1 MPSTLRTERD
11 GRVMTVRIDN
21 PPHNFMNRQMV
32 DELDAVTNGLEGDDS
47 VGAVVI
53 TGAADGLFIT
63 HYDVAEILA
72 GTEIM
77 DMTFGAGV
85 ASATLRTVGGVRKIP
100 GGRAAVTKTPTRGV
114 SELLRIHEM
123 FLRWNRMDKV
133 FIAAINGPST
143 GGGSELALACDLRYM
158 AEEGTMI
165 GQPEILVGFP
175 PGAGGS
181 QRLPRAVGPA
191 RALELM
197 LEGNA
202 LTAQEALEAGYVHR
216 VLPNA
221 ELAAAAAETAGR
233 MARRSP
239 TSVGATKRAFYE
251 GASRP
256 LTQGLAVE
264 RKWFL
269 AAASTDASKRAMK
282 AYSDEVERDGP
293 AFTNPERQDA
303 WREGTAVDLVS

>member
-21 PPHNFMNRQMV
+21 PPHNFMNQRMV
-32 DELDAVTNGLEGDDS
+32 DELEEVTTELEGDDG

-53 TGAADGLFIT
+53 TGADDGLFIT

-72 GTEIM
+72 GSETM
-77 DMTFGAGV
+77 DRTFGPGV
-85 ASATLRTVGGVRKIP
+85 AGATLRAVGGLSKVP
-100 GGRAAVTKTPTRGV
+100 GGRAAVSRSPARGV
-114 SELLRIHEM
+114 AELNRIHEM

-181 QRLPRAVGPA
+181 QRLPRAVGAA

-216 VLPNA
+216 VVPNA
-221 ELAAAAAETAGR
+221 ELGAAAAETAAR

-239 TSVGATKRAFYE
+239 SAVAGTKRAFYE
-251 GASRP
+251 GATRP
-256 LTQGLAVE
+256 LAEGLAVE

-269 AAASTDASKRAMK
+269 AAASTDAAKRAMR
-282 AYSDEVERDGP
+282 AYADEVERDGP
-293 AFTNPERQDA
+293 AFTNPERQEA
-303 WREGTAVDLVS
+303 WREGTAADLVS